1 LTYAK
6 FVPGREVVLIQQA
19 QMALRTRLTERLG
32 IRHPILLA
40 PMGFVSGGALAGA
53 VSAAGGLGL
62 IGGGYAEAEWLNREF
77 AAAGNQRIGCGFITW
92 SMARRPAAL
101 DDALRHAPVAVMLSF
116 GDAAPFIPRIKRAG
130 ALVICQVQSVRQS
143 RQALDEG
150 ADIIVAQGS
159 EAGGHGGGR
168 LTFPLVPA
176 VADLARR
183 SGRDVLVVA
192 AGGIADGRGLAASL
206 MLGADGVLI
215 GTRFLASTESLVAP
229 AAKARVVSA
238 SGDDTLRT
246 RVFDI
251 ARGYDWPE
259 EYSGRAL
266 VNRFSQT
273 WHGREE
279 ALIAAGPDERRRYA
293 AAAAAGDV
301 DTALVF
307 AGEDV
312 DLIHDIEPAEVIL
325 KRIVTEAESALAQ
338 QFG

>member
-1 LTYAK
+1 
-6 FVPGREVVLIQQA
+6 
-19 QMALRTRLTERLG
+19 MALRTRLTERLG

-62 IGGGYAEAEWLNREF
+62 IGGGYADAEWLNQEF

-101 DDALRHAPVAVMLSF
+101 DEALRHAPAAVMLSF
-116 GDAAPFIPRIKRAG
+116 GDAAPFIPRIKKAN
-130 ALVICQVQSVRQS
+130 ALAICQVQSVRQA
-143 RQALDEG
+143 RQVLDEG

-159 EAGGHGGGR
+159 EAGGHGGAR
-168 LTFPLVPA
+168 STFPLVPA
-176 VADLARR
+176 VADLAAQ

-206 MLGADGVLI
+206 MLGADAALV

-229 AAKARVVSA
+229 AAKARVVGA

-246 RVFDI
+246 KVFDI

-266 VNRFSQT
+266 VNRFSKT
-273 WHGREE
+273 WHGQED
-279 ALIAAGPDERRRYA
+279 ALIAAGADERRRYA
-293 AAAAAGDV
+293 AAAAAGDI

-307 AGEDV
+307 AGEGV
-312 DLIHDIEPAEVIL
+312 DLIHDVEPARVIL
-325 KRIVTEAESALAQ
+325 NRIVTEAQSALAQ
-338 QFG
+338 QFA